1 MKKTIII
8 IILGILI
15 GSLFAM
21 YIFSGI
27 NNKIAN
33 AKESFNAYA
42 YQIGVFKSEKNAI
55 NMASNYSSAL
65 VINDKDYYRVYAA
78 IAVDDKAQ
86 SINEDVLLDNNIT
99 FYKRKLL
106 LNDNC
111 LKIINKYEELIKRT
125 NDREVFFRTSQ
136 DLLNVYKEYCY
147 D

>member
-1 MKKTIII
+1 
-8 IILGILI
+8 
-15 GSLFAM
+15 M

-136 DLLNVYKEYCY
+136 ELLNVYKEYCY